1 MFGARK
7 PTDEE
12 VLRISD
18 VHFDFL
24 KNNSATRLL
33 SEISAFASANIAQTP
48 DANFWM
54 QRATSHLTYI
64 GDQEALLTRTE
75 RRMLAGAESFVED
88 LGDNVSYVDSPSS
101 RQALSFFF
109 APALYRYRSGRRLA
123 KAPFHCPSPPS
134 RHRSLD
140 SLPED
145 SAIGMEGRQ
154 LIFEQVSQGERDE
167 YAP

>member
-1 MFGARK
+1 
-7 PTDEE
+7 
-12 VLRISD
+12 
-18 VHFDFL
+18 
-24 KNNSATRLL
+24 
-33 SEISAFASANIAQTP
+33 
-48 DANFWM
+48 
-54 QRATSHLTYI
+54 
-64 GDQEALLTRTE
+64 
-75 RRMLAGAESFVED
+75 MLAGAESFVED

-101 RQALSFFF
+101 RQAFSFLF
-109 APALYRYRSGRRLA
+109 APAPHRYSGTRLA
-123 KAPFHCPSPPS
+123 KTTFHCPSLPS